1 MPSYDIYD
9 VGDASNQ
16 SINVFNEVSLRPTRR
31 PLTIL
36 RPPPAVEEEGVRL
49 FSISPPRGNDD
60 EFDFSAFS
68 GPELWPWSPATRDVS
83 EEAEEPRVTSR
94 QLTPAVSKVKERP
107 LHLRGSRHAGKT
119 NVPNNPLVEG
129 SVPIA
134 RADAEDQGE
143 GDNGAISPIHT
154 AAAAAAAEVVE
165 EEEEGEGEEEV
176 KEEEGGEEGEEEE
189 DASLQT
195 CSPIRAETRAG
206 LSLRKR

>member
-1 MPSYDIYD
+1 MPSHDIYN

-16 SINVFNEVSLRPTRR
+16 SIPSRPTRR
-31 PLTIL
+31 PLTIS
-36 RPPPAVEEEGVRL
+36 RPPPAAEEEGVRL

-68 GPELWPWSPATRDVS
+68 GPKLWPRSPATRDVS
-83 EEAEEPRVTSR
+83 KEAEEPRVTS
-94 QLTPAVSKVKERP
+94 QQPTPTVSKVKERP
-107 LHLRGSRHAGKT
+107 LHLRGSRHTSET

-129 SVPIA
+129 SVPIT

-143 GDNGAISPIHT
+143 GNNRAISPIHT
-154 AAAAAAAEVVE
+154 AAAAAAAKVVE

-176 KEEEGGEEGEEEE
+176 EEEEGGEEGEEEE

-195 CSPIRAETRAG
+195 RSPIRAETRTG
-206 LSLRKR
+206 LSLRER